1 MISQDSKTTNEKG
14 STAVTVKPFVFNQE
28 EAKMNM
34 PILTQFGNSE
44 QKTMSSRVIADLTE
58 KRHDH
63 VKRDVQRAIVK
74 FKNFS
79 ALACTYKDTMN
90 RTQTEYLLDVE
101 SADLLLSSYANKH
114 RTPLGLQE
122 EAALRT
128 IEQLLNISLIRQFRV
143 GNYRID
149 GYDTKNNIAYEID
162 EEHHQYRASK
172 DLERQKFIEAKL
184 GCKFLRIGV

>member
-1 MISQDSKTTNEKG
+1 
-14 STAVTVKPFVFNQE
+14 
-28 EAKMNM
+28 MNM
-34 PILTQFGNSE
+34 PILPQFAE
-44 QKTMSSRVIADLTE
+44 KQKTMGTRVIAELCE
-58 KRHDH
+58 KEHRN
-63 VKRDVQRAIVK
+63 VKRDVQRVIVK

-122 EAALRT
+122 EAALKT

-143 GNYRID
+143 GDYRID

-162 EEHHQYRASK
+162 EEHHQYRTLK

-184 GCKFLRIGV
+184 GCKFLRIEV

>member
-1 MISQDSKTTNEKG
+1 MTKRN
-14 STAVTVKPFVFNQE
+14 STQSALSIQAITFE
-28 EAKMNM
+28 
-34 PILTQFGNSE
+34 TSE
-44 QKTMSSRVIADLTE
+44 NLTMSSREIAELTE

-90 RTQTEYLLDVE
+90 RTQTEYILDVE
-101 SADLLLSSYANKH
+101 STDLLLSSYANKN

-122 EAALRT
+122 EAALKT